1 MGVMYDCHRIAH
13 ARDHCVFDRW
23 PWFCSLYARP
33 CPERMEPNIT
43 FSPSVSSMV
52 AAVLGAALGWVGV
65 SDRRAIGVAVHAVL
79 AALVAASVGGVV
91 SVQAWT
97 LPRIGPDHVM
107 TAVIVGVCLLGTA
120 TTLRRRTGSGRRVAA
135 AALLLFTGLVGLLA
149 GSTDPVL
156 AIGATVVAVM
166 TLVAP
171 EPPVIVRPG
180 TRAGRTRATVT
191 VPQHSSLRLP

>member
-1 MGVMYDCHRIAH
+1 MI
-13 ARDHCVFDRW
+13 
-23 PWFCSLYARP
+23 
-33 CPERMEPNIT
+33 I
-43 FSPSVSSMV
+43 
-52 AAVLGAALGWVGV
+52 GV
-65 SDRRAIGVAVHAVL
+65 SCALL
-79 AALVAASVGGVV
+79 AALLAASVGGVV

-97 LPRIGPDHVM
+97 LPRIGPDQVM

-120 TTLRRRTGSGRRVAA
+120 TTLRRRTGSARRVAA

-149 GSTDPVL
+149 GSTEPVL

-171 EPPVIVRPG
+171 EPPVIVRP
-180 TRAGRTRATVT
+180 RTRPGRARGTVT

>member
-1 MGVMYDCHRIAH
+1 
-13 ARDHCVFDRW
+13 
-23 PWFCSLYARP
+23 
-33 CPERMEPNIT
+33 MEPNIT

-65 SDRRAIGVAVHAVL
+65 SDRRAIGVAAHALL

-120 TTLRRRTGSGRRVAA
+120 TTLRRRTAPARRVAA

-149 GSTDPVL
+149 GSTEPVL

-171 EPPVIVRPG
+171 EPPVIVRPR
-180 TRAGRTRATVT
+180 TRAGRARATVT